1 MGKQH
6 SEEPLSEEAEV
17 LKKYLGQYSKC
28 KNKKNSL
35 EERRK
40 SIIKEFDNPLSGIRY
55 DGMPK
60 SSEISVGSAS
70 LAYRLDEIDTKIL
83 QQKNKAAKI
92 LLEIMNVLEFL
103 PENSI
108 ERDVLEAR
116 YIDGHNVERICTL
129 QSISRS
135 TEYRYF
141 KDGLN
146 KLLTF
151 KKVQK
156 ILEEFKQRMED
167 EEVCL

>member
-6 SEEPLSEEAEV
+6 SEEPLSEDAKV
-17 LKKYLGQYSKC
+17 LMQYLGQYSKS
-28 KNKKNSL
+28 KNKKNRL

-40 SIIKEFDNPLSGIRY
+40 SIIREFDSPLSGIRY

-60 SSEISVGSAS
+60 SSEVSVGSAS

-83 QQKNKAAKI
+83 QQKDKAAKL
-92 LLEIMNVLEFL
+92 LLEVMNVLEFL

-108 ERDVLEAR
+108 ERDVLEAK
-116 YIDGHNVERICTL
+116 YIDGHKIERICTL

-135 TEYRYF
+135 TAHRYF

-156 ILEEFKQRMED
+156 ILEEFKQRLED